1 MTQRKRILALLALPV
16 IVLLTG
22 ATSPPDRVARAEAEE
37 EPFDEARIFFEFN
50 ATDNDLG
57 VQVKL
62 DGDAWKRLRIFGPGD
77 RRILNLSVDGRLGM
91 LGLTE
96 LFFESDEPSPQEV
109 LNLLKE
115 GEYDFEGLTVDGEVL
130 EGESELSH
138 DLPPA
143 PNIIVPSVAGEEL
156 DRLDAVIEWGAIS
169 GIASWEII
177 VENEDA
183 GAEMTIPLSAGATS
197 LHIPEEFH
205 DPHTEYKVEVLAIGT
220 NGNKTISERVFV
232 TGS

>member
-1 MTQRKRILALLALPV
+1 MTRRARILALVALPML
-16 IVLLTG
+16 ILLTETAWSPG
-22 ATSPPDRVARAEAEE
+22 AARAQAEE
-37 EPFDEARIFFEFN
+37 EPFDQAQIFFEFN
-50 ATDNDLG
+50 STDNDLG

-62 DGDAWKRLRIFGPGD
+62 DGEAWKRLRIFGPGD
-77 RRILNLSVDGRLGM
+77 RRLLNLNLEGRLAK

-96 LFFESDEPSPQEV
+96 LFFESDEPSPEEV
-109 LNLLKE
+109 LDLLQE
-115 GEYDFEGLTVDGEVL
+115 GEYEFEGLTVDGEAL
-130 EGESELSH
+130 ESESTLSH

-143 PNIIVPSVAGEEL
+143 PNILVPSVAGEEL
-156 DRLDAVIEWGAIS
+156 DPLNAVVEWAAIA

-183 GAEMTIPLSAGATS
+183 GAEMTVPLSAGVTS
-197 LHIPEEFH
+197 LHIPQEFL
-205 DPHTEYKVEVLAIGT
+205 DPDTEYKVEVLAIGT

>member
-1 MTQRKRILALLALPV
+1 M
-16 IVLLTG
+16 IVLLT
-22 ATSPPDRVARAEAEE
+22 AAASRTDKASRAEAQEE
-37 EPFDEARIFFEFN
+37 AFDEARIFFEFN
-50 ATDNDLG
+50 STDNDLG

-62 DGDAWKRLRIFGPGD
+62 DGDAWKRLRIFNPAD

-109 LNLLKE
+109 LDLMQE
-115 GEYDFEGLTVDGEVL
+115 GEYEFEGLTVDGELL

-143 PNIIVPSVAGEEL
+143 PNILVPSVAGEEL
-156 DRLDAVIEWGAIS
+156 DRLDAVVEWGAIP
-169 GIASWEII
+169 GIAGWEII

-183 GAEMTIPLSAGATS
+183 GAEMTVPLSAGVTS
-197 LHIPEEFH
+197 LHIPEEFL
-205 DPHTEYKVEVLAIGT
+205 DPGTEYKVEVLAIGT

-232 TGS
+232 TGL